1 MAFFAIQTE
10 NNETVKKFIEQTNE
24 RTKMVTYLVGKMII
38 CKEDEKNLRII
49 VNMRPLIFNIPMF
62 LWPFIILM
70 IVFNKINIFLFI
82 ASAFA
87 LTSLCWTPQFFRF
100 ITKKGLRKAGY
111 KGKVTSINIEDILV
125 DTYFKE
131 V

>member
-100 ITKKGLRKAGY
+100 MTK
-111 KGKVTSINIEDILV
+111 
-125 DTYFKE
+125 
-131 V
+131 